1 MLVLTRKV
9 NESLIVGD
17 DIEIK
22 VVEISGKAIKIGI
35 DAPKDVS
42 IYRKE
47 IYEAIKEENL
57 QASNKDNIINLI
69 DFIKNK

>member
-17 DIEIK
+17 NIEIK

-57 QASNKDNIINLI
+57 QASSKDNIINLI

>member
-57 QASNKDNIINLI
+57 QASNRDNIISLV